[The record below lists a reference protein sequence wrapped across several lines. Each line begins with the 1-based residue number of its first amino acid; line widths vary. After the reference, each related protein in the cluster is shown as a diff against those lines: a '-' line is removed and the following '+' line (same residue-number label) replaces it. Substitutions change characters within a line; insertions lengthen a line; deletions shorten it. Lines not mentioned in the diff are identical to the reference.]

1 VIGRSSGGATG
12 VGGNTGDYGLKG
24 EPGRDEHLDG
34 RRLRVDDAAKFELTL
49 QRLTTHQHLG
59 AELGVGPAADDQELQ
74 QEADNRVGEGVE
86 HDRGASQKLTSP
98 PPPQRPE
105 NELTW

>member
-1 VIGRSSGGATG
+1 VIGRSRGGATG

-49 QRLTTHQHLG
+49 QRLTTQVAARLPDLG
-59 AELGVGPAADDQELQ
+59 EQVASE
-74 QEADNRVGEGVE
+74 
-86 HDRGASQKLTSP
+86 DRP
-98 PPPQRPE
+98 DP
-105 NELTW
+105 